1 MALAGA
7 ALDLATM
14 GGGVTAGF
22 LFRQVATIFGT
33 IRDAVRGNRDS
44 NDDSRDK
51 AAARGGVWIRRGL
64 YLLVAA
70 GFLSVLVAGFMEV
83 PVVVETTKKVGWWP
97 FRSEQLEFVTVQGV
111 LFIKENRTAF
121 LAMLTFYFGQAIK

>member
-7 ALDLATM
+7 ALDIATM

-22 LFRQVATIFGT
+22 LFRQVASVVSIISKAAGKK
-33 IRDAVRGNRDS
+33 RDS

-51 AAARGGVWIRRGL
+51 AASRGGAWIRRGL

-70 GFLSVLVAGFMEV
+70 GFLSVLLAGFMDI
-83 PVVVETTKKVGWWP
+83 PVVVEITKKVGWWP
-97 FRSEQLEFVTVQGV
+97 FRSEHIEFVTVEGV

-121 LAMLTFYFGQAIK
+121 LAMLTFYFGQAIR